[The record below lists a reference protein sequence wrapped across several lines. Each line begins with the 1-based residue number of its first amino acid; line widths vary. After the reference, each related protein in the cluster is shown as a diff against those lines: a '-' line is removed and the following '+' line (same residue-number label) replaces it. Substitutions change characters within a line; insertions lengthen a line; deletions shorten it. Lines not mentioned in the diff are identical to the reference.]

1 MITDRCPADVLL
13 QRLGRLHRH
22 RRGRPPG
29 FEVPLAIM
37 LAPSVARL
45 AAMLAPDGSVRG
57 GVMGFGRV
65 YPDLLGIVA
74 TRRFLEA
81 HPVLEIPAMNRAFV
95 EAATHPEAREALAAD
110 LGQPWGR
117 HKARVWGR
125 TEERRGGKEGV
136 RTGKSRGAP

>member
-1 MITDRCPADVLL
+1 
-13 QRLGRLHRH
+13 
-22 RRGRPPG
+22 
-29 FEVPLAIM
+29 
-37 LAPSVARL
+37 
-45 AAMLAPDGSVRG
+45 MLAPDGSVRG

-95 EAATHPEAREALAAD
+95 EAATHPEARDALAAD

-117 HKARVWGR
+117 HKDRVWGR
-125 TEERRGGKEGV
+125 SEEHTSELQSLMRISYAGFCLKKTKNTDVYRI
-136 RTGKSRGAP
+136 RNTC

>member
-1 MITDRCPADVLL
+1 MITDLCPADVLL

-29 FEVPLAIM
+29 FVVPLAIM

-81 HPVLEIPAMNRAFV
+81 HPVLEIPALNRAYV
-95 EAATHPEAREALAAD
+95 EAATHQEARHPWAAHS
-110 LGQPWGR
+110 GHAWGR
-117 HKARVWGR
+117 AQ
-125 TEERRGGKEGV
+125 ERAGGEGE
-136 RTGKSRGAP
+136 G